1 MIKGF
6 IEVTDINNKTRLV
19 NVQHIEEI
27 WYDGTIYLN
36 TVFEGGQDCI
46 HCQETY
52 KEIKRKIVEAQCG

>member
-6 IEVTDINNKTRLV
+6 IEVTDTNNKTRLV

-46 HCQETY
+46 HFL
-52 KEIKRKIVEAQCG
+52 KSLGWNRS